1 MRGEGGGGEGLVVTG
16 TRPASLVIDCLH
28 SSNIDPVY
36 ITELPGN
43 VAQITLSIR
52 HSELYFISMF
62 PLTIKHNVY

>member
-1 MRGEGGGGEGLVVTG
+1 MGLVVTG

-52 HSELYFISMF
+52 HSELHFISMF
-62 PLTIKHNVY
+62 PLAIKHNVY